1 MLNQHKSWLK
11 FLLSKTFLKQILVI
25 SLFAVILLLGVLFC
39 LKLYTNHNKTIEL
52 PDYTGVYIDDIDS
65 LLNEQSLRYVV
76 IDSIFN
82 KEKEPGS
89 VIDQDPKPGIHVKE
103 NRRIYL
109 TIIAKKRQQIAM
121 PYLIDLTHRSA
132 IAKLK
137 GLGLVVG
144 DLSYVPN
151 LAKNAVLKQKVRGK
165 EIEAGEYLPIG
176 TKVDL
181 ILGNGLSNVQVELP
195 LLEGLTY
202 EDAELV
208 LQLSSLN
215 IGLAV
220 FDSSVSDSSKAVVYR
235 QRPKASEGR
244 LIKLGRPVDI
254 FLREPPTQT
263 LEK

>member
-1 MLNQHKSWLK
+1 MSKQHISWVK
-11 FLLSKTFLKQILVI
+11 FLLSKTFLKQFILI
-25 SLFAVILLLGVLFC
+25 AVLTTVLLIVVLFY
-39 LKLYTNHNKTIEL
+39 LKLYTNHDNTIKL
-52 PDYTGVYIDDIDS
+52 PDYSGIFIDDVDS
-65 LLNEQSLRYVV
+65 LLKKQSLRYVV

-89 VIDQDPKPGIHVKE
+89 IIDQDPKPGINVKE

-151 LAKNAVLKQKVRGK
+151 LAKNAVLKQKVAG
-165 EIEAGEYLPIG
+165 EEVEAGVYLPVG

-181 ILGNGLSNVQVELP
+181 VLGDGLSEIQVELP
-195 LLEGLTY
+195 FLEGLTY

-220 FDSSVSDSSKAVVYR
+220 FDVSVTDSSKAVVYR
-235 QRPKASEGR
+235 QRPVAREGR

-254 FLREPPTQT
+254 FLREPHSQIF
-263 LEK
+263 E

>member
-1 MLNQHKSWLK
+1 MSDQHKSWFK
-11 FLLSKTFLKQILVI
+11 FLLSKTFLKQFLII
-25 SLFAVILLLGVLFC
+25 SVFAGVLLLGVLFY
-39 LKLYTNHNKTIEL
+39 LKLYTNHNNTIEL
-52 PDYTGVYIDDIDS
+52 PDYTGVYIDDVDS
-65 LLNEQSLRYVV
+65 LLKEQSLRYVV

-89 VIDQDPKPGIHVKE
+89 IIDQDPKPGIHVKE

-151 LAKNAVLKQKVRGK
+151 LAKNAVLKQKVGGK
-165 EIEAGEYLPIG
+165 EVEAGEYLPIG

-181 ILGNGLSNVQVELP
+181 VLGNGLSEVQVELP
-195 LLEGLTY
+195 FLEGLTY

-220 FDSSVSDSSKAVVYR
+220 FDASVTDSSRAVVYR
-235 QRPKASEGR
+235 QRPVAREGR

-254 FLREPPTQT
+254 FLREPPAQI
-263 LEK
+263 LE

>member
-1 MLNQHKSWLK
+1 ML
-11 FLLSKTFLKQILVI
+11 FY
-25 SLFAVILLLGVLFC
+25 
-39 LKLYTNHNKTIEL
+39 LKLYTNHDNIIEL
-52 PDYTGVYIDDIDS
+52 PDYTGFYIDDVDS
-65 LLNEQSLRYVV
+65 LLKEHSLRYVV

-89 VIDQDPKPGIHVKE
+89 IIDQDPKPGIHVKE

-109 TIIAKKRQQIAM
+109 TIIAKKRKQIVM

-144 DLSYVPN
+144 DLNYVPN
-151 LAKNAVLKQKVRGK
+151 LAKNAVIKQKVGG
-165 EIEAGEYLPIG
+165 EEVDAGEHIPIG

-181 ILGNGLSNVQVELP
+181 VLGNGLSEVQVELP
-195 LLEGLTY
+195 FLEGLTY

-220 FDSSVSDSSKAVVYR
+220 FDASVTDSSKAVVYR
-235 QRPKASEGR
+235 QRPVAREGS

-254 FLREPPTQT
+254 FLRQPPAQI
-263 LEK
+263 LE

>member
-1 MLNQHKSWLK
+1 MSDQHKSWFK
-11 FLLSKTFLKQILVI
+11 FLLSKTFLKQLLII
-25 SLFAVILLLGVLFC
+25 SVFAGVLMLGVLFY
-39 LKLYTNHNKTIEL
+39 LKLYTNHDNTIEL
-52 PDYTGVYIDDIDS
+52 PDYTGVYIDDVDS
-65 LLNEQSLRYVV
+65 LLKAQSLRYVV

-82 KEKEPGS
+82 KEKQPGS
-89 VIDQDPKPGIHVKE
+89 IIDQDPKPGIHVKE

-109 TIIAKKRQQIAM
+109 TIIAKKRKQIAM

-137 GLGLVVG
+137 GLGLVIG

-151 LAKNAVLKQKVRGK
+151 LAKNAVLKQKVGGK
-165 EIEAGEYLPIG
+165 EVEAGKYLPIG

-181 ILGNGLSNVQVELP
+181 VLGNGLSQVEVELP
-195 LLEGLTY
+195 FLEGLTY

-220 FDSSVSDSSKAVVYR
+220 FDASVTDSTKAVVYR
-235 QRPKASEGR
+235 QRPAAREGR

-254 FLREPPTQT
+254 FLREPPAQII
-263 LEK
+263 E

>member
-1 MLNQHKSWLK
+1 M
-11 FLLSKTFLKQILVI
+11 
-25 SLFAVILLLGVLFC
+25 
-39 LKLYTNHNKTIEL
+39 
-52 PDYTGVYIDDIDS
+52 
-65 LLNEQSLRYVV
+65 V

-89 VIDQDPKPGIHVKE
+89 IIDQDPKPGIHVKE

-109 TIIAKKRQQIAM
+109 TIISKKRQKISM

-144 DLSYVPN
+144 DLTYVPN
-151 LAKNAVLKQKVRGK
+151 LAKNAVLKQKVAG
-165 EIEAGEYLPIG
+165 EEVEAGEHILIG

-181 ILGNGLSNVQVELP
+181 VLGNGLSEVQVELP
-195 LLEGLTY
+195 FLEGLTY

-208 LQLSSLN
+208 LQLNSLN
-215 IGLAV
+215 IGLAI
-220 FDSSVSDSSKAVVYR
+220 FDASVTDSSKAVVYR
-235 QRPKASEGR
+235 QRPVAREGR

-254 FLREPPTQT
+254 FLREIPTQIF
-263 LEK
+263 E

>member
-1 MLNQHKSWLK
+1 MSNQHKSWFK
-11 FLLSKTFLKQILVI
+11 FLFSKTFFKQLITI
-25 SLFAVILLLGVLFC
+25 SVFAGVLLMGVLFY
-39 LKLYTNHNKTIEL
+39 LKLYTNHDNTIEL
-52 PDYTGVYIDDIDS
+52 PDYTGLYIEDVDS
-65 LLNEQSLRYVV
+65 LLKEQSLRYVV

-89 VIDQDPKPGIHVKE
+89 IVDQDPKPGIHVKE

-109 TIIAKKRQQIAM
+109 TIIAKKRQLISM

-151 LAKNAVLKQKVRGK
+151 LAKNAVLKQKVAGK
-165 EIEAGEYLPIG
+165 EVKSGEYLPVG

-181 ILGNGLSNVQVELP
+181 VLGNGLSELQVELP
-195 LLEGLTY
+195 FLEGLTF

-215 IGLAV
+215 IGLSV
-220 FDSSVSDSSKAVVYR
+220 FDASVTDSSKAVVYR
-235 QRPKASEGR
+235 QRPAAREGR

-254 FLREPPTQT
+254 FLKQPPEQI
-263 LEK
+263 LEQ

>member
-1 MLNQHKSWLK
+1 MSVQHKSWFK
-11 FLLSKTFLKQILVI
+11 FLFSKTFFKQILII
-25 SLFAVILLLGVLFC
+25 SVFVLVLLLVVLFY
-39 LKLYTNHNKTIEL
+39 LKIYTNHNNTIEL
-52 PDYTGVYIDDIDS
+52 SDYTGVYVDDVDS
-65 LLNEQSLRYVV
+65 LFKEQSLRYIV
-76 IDSIFN
+76 IDSIYN
-82 KEKEPGS
+82 KEKPPGS
-89 VIDQDPKPGIHVKE
+89 IIDQDPKPGTHVKE

-109 TIIAKKRQQIAM
+109 TTIAKKRKKILM

-137 GLGLVVG
+137 AHGLMVG

-151 LAKNAVLKQKVRGK
+151 LAKNAVLKQKVDGK
-165 EIEAGEYLPIG
+165 EIKTGEHIPVG

-181 ILGNGLSNVQVELP
+181 VLGNGLSELKVELP

-208 LQLSSLN
+208 LQLNSLN

-220 FDSSVSDSSKAVVYR
+220 FDANVTDSSKAIVYR
-235 QRPKASEGR
+235 QRPSAIEGK

-254 FLREPPTQT
+254 FLR
-263 LEK
+263 

>member
-1 MLNQHKSWLK
+1 MSDQHKSWFK
-11 FLLSKTFLKQILVI
+11 FLLSKTLLKQFLVI
-25 SLFAVILLLGVLFC
+25 SVFAGMLLLGVLFY
-39 LKLYTNHNKTIEL
+39 LKLYTNHNNTIEL
-52 PDYTGVYIDDIDS
+52 PDYTGVYIDDVDS
-65 LLNEQSLRYVV
+65 LLKEQCLRYVV

-89 VIDQDPKPGIHVKE
+89 IIDQDPKPGIHVKE

-109 TIIAKKRQQIAM
+109 TIISKKRQKISM

-144 DLSYVPN
+144 DLTYVPN
-151 LAKNAVLKQKVRGK
+151 LAKNAVLKQKVAG
-165 EIEAGEYLPIG
+165 EEVEAGEHILIG

-181 ILGNGLSNVQVELP
+181 VLGNGLSEVQVELP
-195 LLEGLTY
+195 FLEGLTY

-208 LQLSSLN
+208 LQLNSLN
-215 IGLAV
+215 IGLAI
-220 FDSSVSDSSKAVVYR
+220 FDASVTDSSKAVVYR
-235 QRPKASEGR
+235 QRPVAREGR

-254 FLREPPTQT
+254 FLREIPTQIF
-263 LEK
+263 E

>member
-1 MLNQHKSWLK
+1 MSNQHKSWFK
-11 FLLSKTFLKQILVI
+11 FLLSKTFFKQLLTI
-25 SLFAVILLLGVLFC
+25 SVFVGVLLMGVLFY
-39 LKLYTNHNKTIEL
+39 LKLYTNHNNTIEL
-52 PDYTGVYIDDIDS
+52 SDYTGIYIDDVDT
-65 LLNEQSLRYVV
+65 LLKEQSLRYVV

-89 VIDQDPKPGIHVKE
+89 IIDQDPKPGIHVKE

-109 TIIAKKRQQIAM
+109 TIIAKRQLIAM

-151 LAKNAVLKQKVRGK
+151 LAKNAVLKQKVAGK
-165 EIEAGEYLPIG
+165 EVKAGEYLPTG

-181 ILGNGLSNVQVELP
+181 VLGNGLSELQVELP
-195 LLEGLTY
+195 FLEGLTF

-220 FDSSVSDSSKAVVYR
+220 FDASVTDSSKAVVYR
-235 QRPKASEGR
+235 QRPVAREGR

-254 FLREPPTQT
+254 FLKQPPSLI
-263 LEK
+263 LE

>member
-1 MLNQHKSWLK
+1 MSNQYKSWLK
-11 FLLSKTFLKQILVI
+11 FLLSKTFFKQLLIFTIFCGVIIL
-25 SLFAVILLLGVLFC
+25 AVLFY
-39 LKLYTNHNKTIEL
+39 LKLYTNHDNTIEL
-52 PDYTGVYIDDIDS
+52 PDYTGVYIDDVDS
-65 LLNEQSLRYVV
+65 LFLEQSLRYVV
-76 IDSIFN
+76 IDSVYN
-82 KEKEPGS
+82 KEIEPGS
-89 VIDQDPKPGIHVKE
+89 IIDQDPKPGIHVKE

-109 TIIAKKRQQIAM
+109 TIIAKKRQQIVM

-144 DLSYVPN
+144 DLTYVPN
-151 LAKNAVLKQKVRGK
+151 LAKNVVLKQKVGGK
-165 EIEAGEYLPIG
+165 ELEAGEYLPVG

-181 ILGNGLSNVQVELP
+181 VLGNGLSEVQVELP
-195 LLEGLTY
+195 FLEGLTY

-220 FDSSVSDSSKAVVYR
+220 FDPSVIDSSKAVVYR
-235 QRPKASEGR
+235 QRPIAREGR

-254 FLREPPTQT
+254 FLRESPSQKF
-263 LEK
+263 E

>member
-1 MLNQHKSWLK
+1 MSKQHISWVK
-11 FLLSKTFLKQILVI
+11 FLLSKTFLKQFILI
-25 SLFAVILLLGVLFC
+25 AVFTTVLLIVVLFY
-39 LKLYTNHNKTIEL
+39 LKLYTNHDNTIKL
-52 PDYTGVYIDDIDS
+52 PDYSGIFIDDVDS
-65 LLNEQSLRYVV
+65 LLKEQSLRYVV

-89 VIDQDPKPGIHVKE
+89 IIDQDPKPGIHVKE

-151 LAKNAVLKQKVRGK
+151 LAKNAVLKQKVAG
-165 EIEAGEYLPIG
+165 EEVEAGVYLPVG

-181 ILGNGLSNVQVELP
+181 VLGDGLSEIQVELP
-195 LLEGLTY
+195 FLEGLTY

-220 FDSSVSDSSKAVVYR
+220 FDVSVTDSSKAVVYR
-235 QRPKASEGR
+235 QRPVAREGR

-254 FLREPPTQT
+254 FLREPHSQII
-263 LEK
+263 E